1 MADFQANPV
10 EEEIEC
16 MFVCF
21 DDAVDL
27 EEHFEDSIQLAGR
40 LVADQELSESLVN
53 EILQQAWNGSGVVRA
68 LKAKPN
74 VYSITVRDRSVVCGI
89 LEGNPLFGY
98 TFSIKPWPLSHSVDD
113 ICANHA
119 IY

>member
-1 MADFQANPV
+1 MGYQGRSYVKLSEVSVPFLVLLTHSSMADFQANPV

-27 EEHFEDSIQLAGR
+27 EEHFEDLIQLAGR

-53 EILQQAWNGSGVVRA
+53 KILQQAWNGFGVVHA

-74 VYSITVRDRSVVCGI
+74 VYSITVMDKSVVC
-89 LEGNPLFGY
+89 
-98 TFSIKPWPLSHSVDD
+98 
-113 ICANHA
+113 
-119 IY
+119 

>member
-1 MADFQANPV
+1 MADFQANLV

-16 MFVCF
+16 MFICF

-27 EEHFEDSIQLAGR
+27 EEHFEDLIQLAGR

-53 EILQQAWNGSGVVRA
+53 KILQQAWNGFGVVHA

-74 VYSITVRDRSVVCGI
+74 VYSIT
-89 LEGNPLFGY
+89 GNPLFVKGY
-98 TFSIKPWPLSHSVDD
+98 TFSIKPWLLSNSLDD